1 MSQYNVDTAESRAL
15 PGLSVERRAAA
26 RDAWAAFWS
35 SRALVWAAAMAAVL
49 IFGWGSAIS
58 ARLDPLYTTL
68 PYTDS
73 FANLLVAPAA
83 RFDAAWYL
91 AIANH
96 GYEVGGRAAFFPVF
110 PGLVRVGG
118 ELLGSPLIA
127 GILISSVCGLGGLY
141 FLHRL
146 VALDYGLERARTVVW
161 LAAWFPGA
169 LVMSAVYSESIF
181 LLVSVGAI
189 YAARLGRWPLAGM
202 LGAAAA
208 ATRSGGVIVIVP
220 LLIIYLY
227 GPRLDRPARDLLRG
241 LWPRYRPRA
250 DILWL
255 LLGVPAGLAAYV
267 LYLGLTTGD
276 PTSVFSAQAA
286 WHRSFVPLGGLALG
300 LWSAVHGLMELVIP
314 GVARSPAA
322 IAHGVSTQLID
333 IRDIAMFCFLV
344 GGIWLCQEAG
354 RRLNPA
360 YTAYAICGLALPL
373 SVPAGGFPLMSLPRF
388 EFVIFPLWIALAL
401 WAHERQR
408 VRQVLW
414 LFGTVLAIC
423 SSLFAVWGL
432 AP

>member
-1 MSQYNVDTAESRAL
+1 MSHPNVDTAESLAL
-15 PGLSVERRAAA
+15 PGLSAERRIAA

-35 SRALVWAAAMAAVL
+35 SRAIVWAAGMAAIL
-49 IFGWGSAIS
+49 IFGWASETS

-73 FANLLVAPAA
+73 FANLLIAPAA

-96 GYEVGGRAAFFPVF
+96 GYEVGGRAAFFPLF

-118 ELLGSPLIA
+118 ELLGSPLVA
-127 GILISSVCGLGGLY
+127 GILISSGCGLGGLY

-146 VALDYGLERARTVVW
+146 VTLDFGVERARTVVW

-169 LVMSAVYSESIF
+169 LVISAVYSESLF

-189 YAARLGRWPLAGM
+189 YAARLDRWPLAAV

-220 LLIIYLY
+220 LLIIYWY
-227 GPRLDRPARDLLRG
+227 
-241 LWPRYRPRA
+241 RYRRIRP

-255 LLGVPAGLAAYV
+255 LIGVPAGLAAYV
-267 LYLGLTTGD
+267 LYLGVSTGD

-286 WHRSFVPLGGLALG
+286 WDRSFVPLGGIALG
-300 LWSAVHGLMELVIP
+300 LLSAVQGLAELVIP
-314 GVARSPAA
+314 GLARSPAA
-322 IAHGVSTQLID
+322 NPHGVPTQLID
-333 IRDIAMFCFLV
+333 LRDIAMFCFLV
-344 GGIWLCQEAG
+344 GGIWLCTEAS

-408 VRQVLW
+408 ITQVLW
-414 LFGTVLAIC
+414 LFGTLLAVC
-423 SSLFAVWGL
+423 SALFSVWAL

>member
-1 MSQYNVDTAESRAL
+1 MSHPTVETAESLAL
-15 PGLSVERRAAA
+15 PGLSAERRAAA
-26 RDAWAAFWS
+26 HDVWAAFWS
-35 SRALVWAAAMAAVL
+35 SRAIVWGAAMAAVL
-49 IFGWGSAIS
+49 IFGWASETS

-96 GYEVGGRAAFFPVF
+96 GYAVGGRAAFFPVF
-110 PGLVRVGG
+110 PGLVRLGG
-118 ELLGSPLIA
+118 DLLGSPLLA
-127 GILISSVCGLGGLY
+127 GILISSCCGLGGLY
-141 FLHRL
+141 LLHRL
-146 VALDYGLERARTVVW
+146 VALDLGLERARTVVW

-169 LVMSAVYSESIF
+169 LVISAVYSESLF

-189 YAARLGRWPLAGM
+189 YAARLGRWPVAGL
-202 LGAAAA
+202 LGAVAA

-227 GPRLDRPARDLLRG
+227 GPRLEPPTWESTRA

-255 LLGVPAGLAAYV
+255 LVAIPAGLAAYV
-267 LYLGLTTGD
+267 LYLGLSTGD

-300 LWSAVHGLMELVIP
+300 LWAAVQGLVELIVP
-314 GVARSPAA
+314 SLARPPAA
-322 IAHGVSTQLID
+322 IAHGVPTQLID
-333 IRDIAMFCFLV
+333 LRDIAMFCFLA
-344 GGIWLCQEAG
+344 GGIWLCAEVG
-354 RRLNPA
+354 RRLDPA

-401 WAHERQR
+401 WAHERHR

-414 LFGTVLAIC
+414 LFGMLLAIC
-423 SSLFAVWGL
+423 SSLFAVWAL

>member
-1 MSQYNVDTAESRAL
+1 MSHSNVETAESLAL
-15 PGLSVERRAAA
+15 PGLSAERRAAA

-35 SRALVWAAAMAAVL
+35 SRAIVWGAGMAAVL
-49 IFGWGSAIS
+49 IFGWASETS

-110 PGLVRVGG
+110 PGLVRMGG
-118 ELLGSPLIA
+118 ELIGSALVA
-127 GILISSVCGLGGLY
+127 GILISSACGLGGLY

-146 VALDYGLERARTVVW
+146 VTLDFGLERARTVVW

-169 LVMSAVYSESIF
+169 LVISAVYSESLF

-202 LGAAAA
+202 LGAVAA

-227 GPRLDRPARDLLRG
+227 GPRLDQPARDLIRG
-241 LWPRYRPRA
+241 LRPRYRPRA

-255 LLGVPAGLAAYV
+255 LIGVPAGLAAYV
-267 LYLGLTTGD
+267 LYLGLSTGD

-286 WHRSFVPLGGLALG
+286 WQRSFVPLGGLALG
-300 LWSAVHGLMELVIP
+300 LWSAVHGLVELIIP

-322 IAHGVSTQLID
+322 NTHGVPTQLID
-333 IRDIAMFCFLV
+333 LRDIAMFAFLV
-344 GGIWLCQEAG
+344 GGIWLCQEAS

-360 YTAYAICGLALPL
+360 YTAYAICGLTLPL

-408 VRQVLW
+408 VKQVLW
-414 LFGTVLAIC
+414 LFGSVLAIC

>member
-1 MSQYNVDTAESRAL
+1 MTHQNVETAERLAL
-15 PGLSVERRAAA
+15 PGLTAERRAAA

-35 SRALVWAAAMAAVL
+35 SRAIVWGAGMAAIL
-49 IFGWGSAIS
+49 IFGWASETS

-96 GYEVGGRAAFFPVF
+96 GYEVGGRAAFFPAF
-110 PGLVRVGG
+110 PGLVRIGG
-118 ELLGSPLIA
+118 ELIGSPLIA
-127 GILISSVCGLGGLY
+127 GILISSGCGLGGLY

-146 VALDYGLERARTVVW
+146 VALDFGVERARTVVW

-169 LVMSAVYSESIF
+169 LALSAVYSESLF

-189 YAARLGRWPLAGM
+189 YAARLSRWQVAGL
-202 LGAAAA
+202 LGAVAAG
-208 ATRSGGVIVIVP
+208 TRSGGVIVAVP

-227 GPRLDRPARDLLRG
+227 GPRPAPPTWATARG

-250 DILWL
+250 DLLWILV
-255 LLGVPAGLAAYV
+255 GIPAGLAAYV
-267 LYLGLTTGD
+267 LYLGLSTGD

-300 LWSAVHGLMELVIP
+300 LWAAVQGVVELVVP
-314 GVARSPAA
+314 SLARPPAA
-322 IAHGVSTQLID
+322 NTHGVPTQLID
-333 IRDIAMFCFLV
+333 LRDIAMFCFLA
-344 GGIWLCQEAG
+344 GGIWLCAEVS
-354 RRLNPA
+354 RRLDPA
-360 YTAYAICGLALPL
+360 YVAYAVCGLALPL

-388 EFVIFPLWIALAL
+388 ELVIFPLWIALAL
-401 WAHERQR
+401 WAHERRR

-414 LFGTVLAIC
+414 LFGTLLAIC
-423 SSLFAVWGL
+423 SGLFSVWAL

>member
-1 MSQYNVDTAESRAL
+1 MSHPNVETAESLAL
-15 PGLSVERRAAA
+15 PGLSTERRAAV
-26 RDAWAAFWS
+26 RDAWAAFWT
-35 SRALVWAAAMAAVL
+35 SRAIVWAAGMAAVL
-49 IFGWGSAIS
+49 IFGWASEAS

-68 PYTDS
+68 PYADS

-118 ELLGSPLIA
+118 DLLGSPLVA
-127 GILISSVCGLGGLY
+127 GILISSACGLGGLY
-141 FLHRL
+141 LLHRL
-146 VALDYGLERARTVVW
+146 VALDFGIERARTVVW

-169 LVMSAVYSESIF
+169 LVISAVYSESIF
-181 LLVSVGAI
+181 LLVSVGAV
-189 YAARLGRWPLAGM
+189 YAARLERWPLAGV

-220 LLIIYLY
+220 LLIIYWY
-227 GPRLDRPARDLLRG
+227 
-241 LWPRYRPRA
+241 RYRRIRP

-255 LLGVPAGLAAYV
+255 LVGIPAGLAAYV
-267 LYLGLTTGD
+267 AYLGISTGD
-276 PTSVFSAQAA
+276 PTSVFTAQSA

-300 LWSAVHGLMELVIP
+300 LWSAVRGLGELLIP
-314 GVARSPAA
+314 SLARSPAA
-322 IAHGVSTQLID
+322 NTHGVPTQLLD
-333 IRDIAMFCFLV
+333 LRDIAMFCFLA
-344 GGIWLCQEAG
+344 GGIWLCQETF
-354 RRLNPA
+354 RRLSPA
-360 YTAYAICGLALPL
+360 YAAYAVCGLALPL

-401 WAHERQR
+401 WAHERRR

-414 LFGTVLAIC
+414 LFGTLLGIC
-423 SSLFAVWGL
+423 SALFAVWAL

>member
-1 MSQYNVDTAESRAL
+1 MSHPHVDTAESLAL

-35 SRALVWAAAMAAVL
+35 SRAIVWAAGMGAVL
-49 IFGWGSAIS
+49 IFGWASATS

-110 PGLVRVGG
+110 PGLVRMGG
-118 ELLGSPLIA
+118 ELIGSALVA
-127 GILISSVCGLGGLY
+127 GILISSSCALGALY

-146 VALDYGLERARTVVW
+146 VTLDFGLERARTVVW

-169 LVMSAVYSESIF
+169 LVISAVYSESVF

-189 YAARLGRWPLAGM
+189 YAARLDRWPLAAM
-202 LGAAAA
+202 LGAVAA

-220 LLIIYLY
+220 LLIIYWY
-227 GPRLDRPARDLLRG
+227 SHDRRI
-241 LWPRYRPRA
+241 RP

-255 LLGVPAGLAAYV
+255 LIGVPAGLAAYV
-267 LYLGLTTGD
+267 VYLGLSTGD

-300 LWSAVHGLMELVIP
+300 LWSAVHGLVELIVP
-314 GVARSPAA
+314 SLARSPAA
-322 IAHGVSTQLID
+322 NTDGVPTQLID
-333 IRDIAMFCFLV
+333 IRDIAMFAFLV
-344 GGIWLCQEAG
+344 FGIWLCQEAS
-354 RRLNPA
+354 RRLSPA
-360 YTAYAICGLALPL
+360 YTAYAVCGLALPL

-408 VRQVLW
+408 VKQVLW
-414 LFGTVLAIC
+414 VFGTLLAAV
-423 SSLFAVWGL
+423 SALFAVWGL

>member
-1 MSQYNVDTAESRAL
+1 MSNPNVDTAESLAL

-26 RDAWAAFWS
+26 RDAWAAFWT
-35 SRALVWAAAMAAVL
+35 SRAIVWAAGMAGVL
-49 IFGWGSAIS
+49 IFGWAAETS
-58 ARLDPLYTTL
+58 ARFDPLYTTL

-127 GILISSVCGLGGLY
+127 GILISSGCGLGALY

-146 VALDYGLERARTVVW
+146 VTLDFGVERARTVVW

-169 LVMSAVYSESIF
+169 LVISAVYSESLF

-189 YAARLGRWPLAGM
+189 YAARLDRWPLAAM

-220 LLIIYLY
+220 LLIIYWY
-227 GPRLDRPARDLLRG
+227 
-241 LWPRYRPRA
+241 RYRRIRP

-267 LYLGLTTGD
+267 LYLGLSIGD

-300 LWSAVHGLMELVIP
+300 LWSAVRSVGELLIP
-314 GVARSPAA
+314 SLARSPAA
-322 IAHGVSTQLID
+322 NVHGVPTQLLD
-333 IRDIAMFCFLV
+333 LRDIAMFFFLA
-344 GGIWLCQEAG
+344 GGIWLCQEAS
-354 RRLNPA
+354 RRLDPA

-414 LFGTVLAIC
+414 LFGTLLAIC
-423 SSLFAVWGL
+423 SSLFAVWAL